1 MILAPQTLT
10 HPQFVTREHPS
21 WDELNPILEKW
32 KSVNNARCP
41 ECARPIQVNMARHLR
56 LLHTTYV
63 CFWRCPVL
71 SCSLWFTSEL
81 NTKDHI
87 EGIHHFREGHGTSFY
102 ECLRQYGME
111 WFGSRTFFDG
121 RRQASQ
127 AIWMDLALARRSGQ
141 ELRNAY
147 IVTKS
152 SEHAP
157 LRRFFRAAVDQLQ
170 MLFDA
175 SLVTSVQPQSLIAQ
189 MRAAVADCDDASSD
203 GSLMLLS
210 PPRDIPDATL
220 PAGSEMDISARDA
233 VSPVVMTRRVTL
245 AIRPLQHLEAGQLG
259 ASTPQHVTS
268 RPAVPDLC
276 IASTNLLSLIDP
288 LPMDRLSRHTVAAV
302 CSWPA
307 VDRHHILA
315 VANRDVR
322 VARQNL
328 AELQLYVDDHAA
340 HIANCASADDD
351 EIALMSAEIFPRL
364 EGGIRATLDETD
376 TS

>member
-1 MILAPQTLT
+1 M
-10 HPQFVTREHPS
+10 
-21 WDELNPILEKW
+21 
-32 KSVNNARCP
+32 
-41 ECARPIQVNMARHLR
+41 
-56 LLHTTYV
+56 
-63 CFWRCPVL
+63 L

-81 NTKDHI
+81 NAKDHI
-87 EGIHHFREGHGTSFY
+87 EGIHHFHEGHGTSFY

-111 WFGSRTFFDG
+111 WLGSRTFFDG

-152 SEHAP
+152 PEHTP
-157 LRRFFRAAVDQLQ
+157 LWRFFRAAVDQLH

-175 SLVTSVQPQSLIAQ
+175 SLVTSVQPRSLITQ

-220 PAGSEMDISARDA
+220 PAGSEMEISMRDA
-233 VSPVVMTRRVTL
+233 GSPVVMTRRVTP
-245 AIRPLQHLEAGQLG
+245 ANRPLQHLEAGQLG
-259 ASTPQHVTS
+259 ASSPQHVTS
-268 RPAVPDLC
+268 RPSVPDLC
-276 IASTNLLSLIDP
+276 IASANLLSLIGP
-288 LPMDRLSRHTVAAV
+288 LPMDRLSRHMVAAI

-307 VDRHHILA
+307 VDHHHILA
-315 VANRDVR
+315 VANRDLR

-351 EIALMSAEIFPRL
+351 DNILCIFSISPQSVVNLRFKICSANWHTKVHMLCGTMWFLHIYILSIQNTGYFGSHIWLLVCCPLRVVY
-364 EGGIRATLDETD
+364 
-376 TS
+376 